1 MVELASINDCCGCAA
16 CVDSCNQGA
25 IELIEDRNGFYFP
38 KVNDTQCVNCGKCIR
53 ACHILNPIKKVRTD
67 YKTNPYAA
75 WSLDEEILKKSASG
89 GIFAQ
94 VAYNFL
100 KQEGAFVYGASIQ
113 EDSSVHHIEIS
124 SGNDLWRLQNSKYQ
138 QSNCTGIYKKVKER
152 LKHGS
157 YVLFS
162 GTPCE
167 IAALYIYLGNNKNLI
182 EHLYTIEVICHGV
195 PSNKI
200 HRMGLKYSGAKRIVS
215 YRTKSQGWLNGN
227 RLVYDFGKDGIK
239 ECSNRREDFIFRSYL
254 SFFMSFYRK
263 SCFKCPYASI
273 HRVADLTLGD
283 YWGYDKKKYE
293 NYYGVSLV
301 LVNSFKGE
309 ALFCDAENIN
319 QIPTTWAECLP
330 HNQNLFMPTNK
341 YLFIASDY
349 IHSIEKLPDII
360 KKFIFQNGFSN
371 RLLDRLYTKLFNIAT
386 TGIRK
391 KKQEEIN
398 RRAQKAIQEVSA

>member
-38 KVNDTQCVNCGKCIR
+38 KINDTQCVNCGMCIR

-227 RLVYDFGKDGIK
+227 RLVYDFGNDDIR
-239 ECSNRREDFIFRSYL
+239 ECSNRREDFVFRSYL
-254 SFFMSFYRK
+254 SFSFSRK
-263 SCFKCPYASI
+263 NCYQCPYASI
-273 HRVADLTLGD
+273 HRTADLTLGD
-283 YWGYDKKKYE
+283 YWGYNKDKYE
-293 NYYGVSLV
+293 NYYGISLV
-301 LVNSFKGE
+301 LVNSLKGE
-309 ALFCDAENIN
+309 NIFINAENIY
-319 QIPTTWAECLP
+319 QIQTTWEECLP
-330 HNQNLFMPTNK
+330 YNQNLFMPTNK
-341 YLFIASDY
+341 QICIASDY
-349 IHSIEKLPDII
+349 IHSIEKLPHGFR
-360 KKFIFQNGFSN
+360 KFIFQNGFSS
-371 RLLDRLYTKLFNIAT
+371 RILDKVYTKIFNLLT
-386 TGIRK
+386 TNIRR
-391 KKQEEIN
+391 KKQEEIDIKV
-398 RRAQKAIQEVSA
+398 REAIQEMSK

>member
-1 MVELASINDCCGCAA
+1 M
-16 CVDSCNQGA
+16 
-25 IELIEDRNGFYFP
+25 
-38 KVNDTQCVNCGKCIR
+38 
-53 ACHILNPIKKVRTD
+53 
-67 YKTNPYAA
+67 
-75 WSLDEEILKKSASG
+75 
-89 GIFAQ
+89 
-94 VAYNFL
+94 
-100 KQEGAFVYGASIQ
+100 
-113 EDSSVHHIEIS
+113 
-124 SGNDLWRLQNSKYQ
+124 
-138 QSNCTGIYKKVKER
+138 
-152 LKHGS
+152 
-157 YVLFS
+157 LFS

-309 ALFCDAENIN
+309 TLFCDAENIN

-330 HNQNLFMPTNK
+330 YNQNLFMPTNK
-341 YLFIASDY
+341 YLFIILSGLVFGSMHVIGNITSPLDWLYVIPYGSLGAAFAIMYQKTDTVYTSTAMH
-349 IHSIEKLPDII
+349 IFHNTALILLSIL
-360 KKFIFQNGFSN
+360 
-371 RLLDRLYTKLFNIAT
+371 A
-386 TGIRK
+386 
-391 KKQEEIN
+391 
-398 RRAQKAIQEVSA
+398 